1 MKSFS
6 IQINSKIEKFE
17 KKIQL
22 NSGCKS
28 ISHRFFLI
36 ASRGTGI
43 SKAKNILESEDILI
57 TIKALKKLGV
67 RIFKKKNIYYC
78 VGCGLDSFYIKKKT
92 SIYLGNSGSTA
103 RMLAGLLSTFPKK
116 ILLKGDRSLNKR
128 DLEQLFTPKTKKT
141 YQCILQVQNCQLQID
156 LLKV

>member
-6 IQINSKIEKFE
+6 IQINSKIKKFE

-57 TIKALKKLGV
+57 TIKM
-67 RIFKKKNIYYC
+67 RH
-78 VGCGLDSFYIKKKT
+78 
-92 SIYLGNSGSTA
+92 
-103 RMLAGLLSTFPKK
+103 
-116 ILLKGDRSLNKR
+116 
-128 DLEQLFTPKTKKT
+128 
-141 YQCILQVQNCQLQID
+141 
-156 LLKV
+156 